1 MIIRNLFPA
10 MALLV
15 FLACLVSLN
24 AHAQSPN
31 EIEIRDFPYKTD
43 ALTVPFGT
51 NIIWVNDDTT
61 DHTVTSDDGIFHSG
75 YLGPGEQFS
84 YLFDRPGNYPYH
96 CEIHPSEKGVIQVT
110 SEPYNALFTKSSV
123 NPSAVSKPASAKQ
136 YTHDQK
142 QVSPYPQYEA
152 YTAQGNTLWI
162 QGTTG
167 RAQYATV
174 RQGERLSLIAIASAE
189 GDGYL
194 YEKYPDG
201 RTVKSDYHFLQSSN
215 EIGFNADTI
224 GQHVLSFSIG
234 NQVSNSIVIDVVDHN
249 APSYQEPSY
258 QQQVYKEPS
267 YQQQAYQETSYKQQ
281 GYQKQSYQQPSYQQQ
296 VYKEPSYQQQVYKEP
311 SYQQQ
316 VYKEPSYQQQVY
328 QETSYRPQS
337 VPPAKGP
344 STEYSAFWDKSAI
357 KLDSSGRLTY
367 IGLQGTDYNLQ
378 PSNTNVLTRGLFY
391 NGVSYI
397 LVANPSSVSNT
408 VIVNPQMSNWN
419 MPNVQVMYGNLMAAK
434 IENLLQ
440 ITAPAYQSGLIII
453 QPAVQPTV
461 QPITQPQRV
470 QKKRYSFTIGPKPP
484 SSFKSGLKKPYS
496 STGGVKPPYSFS
508 AGPKQPYSFRIGY

>member
-43 ALTVPFGT
+43 ALTVPLGT
-51 NIIWVNDDTT
+51 NIIWINDDTT
-61 DHTVTSDDGIFHSG
+61 DHTVTSDDGIFHSD

-84 YLFDRPGNYPYH
+84 YLFDHPGNYPYH

-110 SEPYNALFTKSSV
+110 SEPYNALFTKSSA
-123 NPSAVSKPASAKQ
+123 NPSAVSKPNAAAKQ

-152 YTAQGNTLWI
+152 YTAQKEGNTLWI

-167 RAQYATV
+167 QAQYATAP
-174 RQGERLSLIAIASAE
+174 QGERLSLIAIASSE

-201 RTVKSDYHFLQSSN
+201 RTMKNDYHFLQSSN

-234 NQVSNSIVIDVVDHN
+234 DQVSNSVVIDVVDHN
-249 APSYQEPSY
+249 APSN
-258 QQQVYKEPS
+258 
-267 YQQQAYQETSYKQQ
+267 
-281 GYQKQSYQQPSYQQQ
+281 
-296 VYKEPSYQQQVYKEP
+296 KEPSYQQQVYKEP

-316 VYKEPSYQQQVY
+316 GYQETGYKQQGYQKQSYQQPGYQQQVYQEPSYQQQVY
-328 QETSYRPQS
+328 QETSYKPQS
-337 VPPAKGP
+337 VPPTKGP
-344 STEYSAFWDKSAI
+344 SAEYSTFWDKSAI
-357 KLDSSGRLTY
+357 KLDSSGHLTY
-367 IGLQGTDYNLQ
+367 IGLQGTEYNLE

-397 LVANPSSVSNT
+397 LVANPSSASNT
-408 VIVNPQMSNWN
+408 VIVNPQVSNWN

-496 STGGVKPPYSFS
+496 STGGVKQPYSFS

>member
-24 AHAQSPN
+24 AQAQSPN

-43 ALTVPFGT
+43 ALTVPLGT
-51 NIIWVNDDTT
+51 NIIWINDDTT

-110 SEPYNALFTKSSV
+110 SEPYNALVTKSSAS
-123 NPSAVSKPASAKQ
+123 PSTISKPASTTYTTSPQKCENCDIESNAAAKQ

-152 YTAQGNTLWI
+152 HTTQKEGNTLWI

-167 RAQYATV
+167 RTQYATV
-174 RQGERLSLIAIASAE
+174 PQGERLSLIAIASTE

-201 RTVKSDYHFLQSSN
+201 RTMKNDYHFLQSSN

-234 NQVSNSIVIDVVDHN
+234 DQVSNSVVIDVVDHN

-267 YQQQAYQETSYKQQ
+267 YQQQVYQETSYK
-281 GYQKQSYQQPSYQQQ
+281 
-296 VYKEPSYQQQVYKEP
+296 
-311 SYQQQ
+311 
-316 VYKEPSYQQQVY
+316 
-328 QETSYRPQS
+328 PQS

-344 STEYSAFWDKSAI
+344 STEYSTFWDKSAI

-367 IGLQGTDYNLQ
+367 IGLQGTEYNLE
-378 PSNTNVLTRGLFY
+378 PSNTNVLTRGMFY
-391 NGVSYI
+391 NGASYI

-408 VIVNPQMSNWN
+408 VIVNPQVSNWN
-419 MPNVQVMYGNLMAAK
+419 MPNVQLMYGNLMAAK

-453 QPAVQPTV
+453 QPTVQPTV

-484 SSFKSGLKKPYS
+484 SSFKSGLKQPYS
-496 STGGVKPPYSFS
+496 STGGVRQPYSFS